1 MSYTDLNIALRALN
15 DAAYAAIRAGRD
27 TTAYPMLDRQSLRDI
42 AAATDKL
49 VDDNAPT
56 MPPPPSAEGEDL

>member
-1 MSYTDLNIALRALN
+1 MSKLYRALRALN
-15 DAAYAAIRAGRD
+15 DAAYQAMRAGKD
-27 TTAYPMLDRQSLRDI
+27 TTTYPNLDRQSLRDI

-56 MPPPPSAEGEDL
+56 LPRTAKQEKPS